1 MGFNPLKKIV
11 KAVTGIVGD
20 IVGFLLDP
28 FIEEPDIATGVLV
41 NKQSNNAAIPV
52 IYGERKVGGT
62 RVFVS
67 TGGSDNEYLYI
78 ALALSEGEVNAI
90 GDVYINDVLSTDS
103 KYSGLVA
110 IQKYTG
116 TDSQTYS
123 TILGGA
129 SDTWGTNH
137 RLRGV
142 AYLAIRLKYDS
153 DAFGGIP
160 DIQCVVQGRK
170 VYDPRNGT
178 TAYSTNPAL
187 CLRDYLT
194 NSRYGKGLPTS
205 VIDDTSFSSAANT
218 CDNTVTE
225 YQGGGSAKLFECN
238 AVIDTDK
245 KIFENVKILLQG
257 MRGLMPYQDGTYS
270 LLIDK
275 ATSSTFTLDETNT
288 YADITVRDAGK
299 NKRFNRVRATFV
311 NPSSNW
317 QEDVVIWPPAGST
330 EESTFLSEDNNE
342 VLQKD
347 IKLSTNTNYYSARDI
362 ARIVCRAS
370 RENPLNMEL
379 TASPEALQVAVG
391 DVVTV
396 DHPSL
401 GWTGA
406 STKEFRVTGMQLV
419 DTGDVRMGLQQYSN
433 IYGYQSLAEQPDAP
447 ATTLPDPF
455 SLPAP
460 TSLSLTQ
467 GVTIE
472 EDGTSVSRLV
482 VNWTASASAFVTAYI
497 VELSPSGFD
506 STQVRISTP
515 DASGSD
521 VTTLL
526 VPNAY
531 TVQYTVSVR
540 AENDAGVRS
549 SALTGTITI
558 SGDTTAP
565 SAPTSVSATGAYRS
579 IIVAWTN
586 PSDTDFAA
594 VDVYRAASGE
604 PYTRVASV
612 GGVYGAEGKY
622 VDAGLADG
630 ATRYYKLKAIDRSG
644 NASAFTTAVN
654 GTTDAA
660 DDPEFGPRNQHGY
673 VYYTSASA
681 SQPSTPSA
689 TSFDFDNGTFSGLT
703 TGWQLDPVNQT
714 GADGKYWAAR
724 FSILEATYD
733 GNQTITFS
741 TPFASFEFDGLVT
754 FTNLNTELADPA
766 SSLVTTID
774 GGHIN
779 TGLITLTGDNV
790 AGMAVRLGKSNYT
803 STTAGF
809 WLGNIGTSASIQP
822 RFNIGTS
829 SKFLKFDGTDVETK
843 GIFIKDTA
851 GNTVFD
857 ADEIDGVYI
866 KDLSVDTAAIA
877 DAAVDTLQIAGNAVT
892 IPEGADG
899 SISISLS
906 TTFAKCGEVTV
917 DYGAVNKNPSAA
929 IAIGGVQVAADG
941 SASQGLQVALRRV
954 YGSGGYNGKSN
965 TNSIR
970 NDFGGQT
977 ITGGKWDIVQVNS
990 YTTFKFEIWA
1000 KVSTGTRTANRFF
1013 IAVMGSKR

>member
-1 MGFNPLKKIV
+1 M
-11 KAVTGIVGD
+11 
-20 IVGFLLDP
+20 
-28 FIEEPDIATGVLV
+28 
-41 NKQSNNAAIPV
+41 
-52 IYGERKVGGT
+52 
-62 RVFVS
+62 
-67 TGGSDNEYLYI
+67 
-78 ALALSEGEVNAI
+78 
-90 GDVYINDVLSTDS
+90 
-103 KYSGLVA
+103 
-110 IQKYTG
+110 
-116 TDSQTYS
+116 
-123 TILGGA
+123 
-129 SDTWGTNH
+129 
-137 RLRGV
+137 
-142 AYLAIRLKYDS
+142 
-153 DAFGGIP
+153 
-160 DIQCVVQGRK
+160 
-170 VYDPRNGT
+170 
-178 TAYSTNPAL
+178 
-187 CLRDYLT
+187 
-194 NSRYGKGLPTS
+194 
-205 VIDDTSFSSAANT
+205 IDDTSFSSAANT

-406 STKEFRVTGMQLV
+406 STKDFRVTGMQLV
-419 DTGDVRMGLQQYSN
+419 DTGDVRMALQQYSN
-433 IYGYQSLAEQPDAP
+433 IYSYQSLAEQPDAP
-447 ATTLPDPF
+447 TTTLPDPF

-531 TVQYTVSVR
+531 TVQYTVMVR

-558 SGDTTAP
+558 TGDTTAP
-565 SAPTSVSATGAYRS
+565 SAPTSASATGAYRS
-579 IIVAWTN
+579 IVVGWTN

-612 GGVYGAEGKY
+612 GGVYSADGKY
-622 VDAGLADG
+622 VDAGLPDG
-630 ATRYYKLKAIDRSG
+630 VTRYYKLKAIDRSG

-766 SSLVTTID
+766 STEITTID
-774 GGHIN
+774 GGLIKTGVVDLGN
-779 TGLITLTGDNV
+779 TS
-790 AGMAVRLGKSNYT
+790 GMAVRQGKTGYT
-803 STTAGF
+803 STASGV
-809 WLGNIGTSASIQP
+809 WLGNDGGTP

-843 GIFIKDTA
+843 GIFIKDTT

-899 SISISLS
+899 AISVSLS
-906 TTFAKCGEVTV
+906 TTFAKCGEVTI

-941 SASQGLQVALRRV
+941 SANQGVQVALRRV
-954 YGSGGYNGKSN
+954 YGGGGYTGKSN

-970 NDFGGQT
+970 SDFGGQT
-977 ITGGKWDIVQVNS
+977 ITGGKWDIAQVSS

-1000 KVSTGTRTANRFF
+1000 KVDTGTRTANRFF